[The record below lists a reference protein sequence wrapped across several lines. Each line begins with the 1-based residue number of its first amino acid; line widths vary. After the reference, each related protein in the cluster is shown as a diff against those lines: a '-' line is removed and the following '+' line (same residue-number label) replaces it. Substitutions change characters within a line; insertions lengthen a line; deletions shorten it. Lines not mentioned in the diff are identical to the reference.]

1 MEQKYPRNTQLD
13 QRLDDA
19 AARIRKE
26 AHGTLPG
33 VQRETFLHR
42 PRPADT
48 ATPIWKSEDDGMLL
62 GMERLGAT
70 ATRIAAALNR
80 DIDTVRARALFLGCP
95 LPSVSDRRKIIQ
107 KRYSLTGRVD

>member
-1 MEQKYPRNTQLD
+1 MAQQYPRNTQLD

-19 AARIRKE
+19 AARLRKE
-26 AHGTLPG
+26 AGTLPG
-33 VQRETFLHR
+33 VERETFIPR
-42 PRPADT
+42 PRPADI

-62 GMERLGAT
+62 GMERLGAS

-80 DIDTVRARALFLGCP
+80 DIDIVRARARFLGCP